1 MDKNKL
7 LHFFNEPTPNVSRPK
22 KFPFPFYHKPDA
34 LALLAADHV
43 KSIIHKATRHDFQ
56 KQGKMFGVLVVEYK
70 PGGLGYL
77 MGYSGK
83 LQDDERPQGFV
94 PPIVDVHQK
103 DSFFKL
109 GEQVLD
115 TLTEQIE
122 TLATHPEFI
131 TAKKKY
137 QAALNAHNGVLAST
151 RLEINTNKSTRK
163 KIRATLTNK
172 ENPEQIETLSKLNL
186 ESKLEQLAYKKIK
199 RQGSETLLILKEA
212 VMTFEREIKA
222 LKKQRAEKSKNIQE
236 EVFKTA
242 SF

>member
-22 KFPFPFYHKPDA
+22 KFPFPFYNKPDA

-122 TLATHPEFI
+122 TLVTHPDFI
-131 TAKKKY
+131 TAKKHY
-137 QAALNAHNGVLAST
+137 QTALNKHNDLVASN
-151 RLEINTNKSTRK
+151 RFEIKSNKSKRK
-163 KIRATLTNK
+163 EIR
-172 ENPEQIETLSKLNL
+172 
-186 ESKLEQLAYKKIK
+186 
-199 RQGSETLLILKEA
+199 
-212 VMTFEREIKA
+212 
-222 LKKQRAEKSKNIQE
+222 QR
-236 EVFKTA
+236 
-242 SF
+242 

>member
-1 MDKNKL
+1 MDKKTL
-7 LHFFNEPTPNVSRPK
+7 LHFFNQPTPSSSLPDL
-22 KFPFPFYHKPDA
+22 FPFPFYHKPDA

-43 KSIIHKATRHDFQ
+43 KSIIHKTTRHDFQ

-109 GEQVLD
+109 GEQELD
-115 TLTEQIE
+115 ALTEQIE
-122 TLATHPEFI
+122 TLATRPEFI

-137 QAALNAHNGVLAST
+137 QAALNAHNEVIATS
-151 RLEINTNKSTRK
+151 RLEIKNNKSSYCT
-163 KIRATLTNK
+163 TNNDAYTS
-172 ENPEQIETLSKLNL
+172 NPSSI
-186 ESKLEQLAYKKIK
+186 
-199 RQGSETLLILKEA
+199 
-212 VMTFEREIKA
+212 
-222 LKKQRAEKSKNIQE
+222 
-236 EVFKTA
+236 
-242 SF
+242 

>member
-7 LHFFNEPTPNVSRPK
+7 LHFFNETTPNASRPDL
-22 KFPFPFYHKPDA
+22 FPFPFYHKPDA
-34 LALLAADHV
+34 LALLAATHV
-43 KSIIHKATRHDFQ
+43 KRIINKATRHDFK

-83 LQDDERPQGFV
+83 LQDDERPRGFV
-94 PPIVDVHQK
+94 PPIVDVHEK
-103 DSFFKL
+103 NSFFKL

-137 QAALNAHNGVLAST
+137 QAALN
-151 RLEINTNKSTRK
+151 
-163 KIRATLTNK
+163 
-172 ENPEQIETLSKLNL
+172 LS
-186 ESKLEQLAYKKIK
+186 
-199 RQGSETLLILKEA
+199 LIH
-212 VMTFEREIKA
+212 I
-222 LKKQRAEKSKNIQE
+222 
-236 EVFKTA
+236 
-242 SF
+242 